1 MSSQTIDTHYQYC
14 FVTAFSF
21 GTTVLV
27 GAWIRFWGA
36 SLSLRAVWMS
46 REWITA
52 HFCEILGFNLEFQVF
67 DMSSLI
73 VDHLE
78 VEAIGV

>member
-1 MSSQTIDTHYQYC
+1 M
-14 FVTAFSF
+14 FA
-21 GTTVLV
+21 L
-27 GAWIRFWGA
+27 
-36 SLSLRAVWMS
+36 LAVWMS
-46 REWITA
+46 RERIIA

-78 VEAIGV
+78 LEAIGVLTV